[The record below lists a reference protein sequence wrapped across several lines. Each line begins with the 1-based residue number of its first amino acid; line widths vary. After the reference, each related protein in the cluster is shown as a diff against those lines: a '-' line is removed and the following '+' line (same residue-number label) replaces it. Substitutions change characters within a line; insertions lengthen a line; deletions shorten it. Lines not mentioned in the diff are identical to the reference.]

1 MTQIIPFK
9 EDCDALTYYS
19 DPLTGYIFEDVFDEK
34 FFNTLKKFVK
44 NTLDI
49 SNKNTFLT
57 HNTSF
62 NYGGKNLLIG
72 SHKQNDREQN
82 VIYDLTLTKDYYF
95 QTVETIKMWSEDV
108 IQKTVS
114 PIFLKCLQKIKSLPP
129 ICDNPDDF
137 ILYRC
142 HINYLAHNKWLGLH
156 YDGNPTITNTYSN
169 YEARMYSF
177 TFYLEDHKEGLG
189 GEFWS
194 YNGFVYKPK
203 KNSAIIINGNKVL
216 HGVTQNVDVDP
227 RLAFTVRIIHK
238 DDLYLPGNPNQWLW
252 DSSSIN

>member
-34 FFNTLKKFVK
+34 FFNTLYRFVK
-44 NTLDI
+44 NTLAL

-57 HNTSF
+57 HNTHFDYS
-62 NYGGKNLLIG
+62 GKNILIG

-95 QTVETIKMWSEDV
+95 QTNDTIKSWSQNT
-108 IQKTVS
+108 IQQNVS
-114 PIFLKCLQKIKSLPP
+114 PIFIKCLEKIAFLPP
-129 ICDNPDDF
+129 INENKDDYIF
-137 ILYRC
+137 YRC
-142 HINYLAHNKWLGLH
+142 HINYLAKDKWLGLH

-216 HGVTQNVDVDP
+216 HGVTQNIDIEP

-238 DDLYLPGNPNQWLW
+238 DDLYLPGNPNKWLW
-252 DSSSIN
+252 DVSALT

>member
-1 MTQIIPFK
+1 MTKIIPFK
-9 EDCDALTYYS
+9 EDCDALPYYS
-19 DPLTGYIFEDVFDEK
+19 DSLTGYIFEDVFDIK
-34 FFNTLKKFVK
+34 FVNALQKFVK
-44 NTLDI
+44 NILAQ
-49 SNKNTFLT
+49 SNKNTFYT

-62 NYGGKNLLIG
+62 NHEGKNLLIG

-82 VIYDLTLTKDYYF
+82 VVYDLTLTKDYYF
-95 QTVETIKMWSEDV
+95 QTVDTIKNWSRDT
-108 IQKTVS
+108 IKHSVS
-114 PIFLKCLQKIKSLPP
+114 PIFIKCLEKIESLPP
-129 ICDNPDDF
+129 VCEHVDDYV
-137 ILYRC
+137 LYRC

-156 YDGNPTITNTYSN
+156 YDGNPTITSTYSN

-194 YNGFVYKPK
+194 NNGFVYKPK

-216 HGVTQNVDVDP
+216 HGVTQNIDIEP

-238 DDLYLPGNPNQWLW
+238 DDLYLPGSPDKWLW
-252 DSSSIN
+252 DMSAVN